1 MSYKKIVNLGLLSC
15 MLVFCFHITD
25 LNAWARKPVDYNKCD
40 ADGISSMRCEKQA
53 EEDNQHVFETLLSTN
68 AFTIY
73 NDFLPEQKTQA
84 MDFADNNRMS
94 PDAAVARVRA
104 NQ

>member
-1 MSYKKIVNLGLLSC
+1 MIYKKVVNFALLSC
-15 MLVFCFHITD
+15 LLGFCFPI
-25 LNAWARKPVDYNKCD
+25 NAWSRKPVDYNKCD

-68 AFTIY
+68 AFKVY

-84 MDFADNNRMS
+84 MNYADNNRMS
-94 PDAAVARVRA
+94 PDSAVARVRA